1 MSTKDGSIFTKSA
14 LMSTGSGKAILKQ
27 IFFRQTGYKQFNK
40 YKLKTEQEFPE
51 FTKRYL
57 LSLHEI
63 IVSDPNPSNTLKKFI
78 EETGSAEFALDDQ
91 KINDIKSRLS
101 KPEILADRVGRIL
114 NSNFVKMTFPVFTAL
129 FEGASDYLKENVP
142 LETKNSIIDGHMIA
156 IDLSEPMDRI
166 VDRDEDIEYLD
177 DYKLMSP
184 YILEIA
190 RQKIS
195 QGGDS
200 ILKAFEDGFKDAR
213 IGQYIDS
220 KLKSKPETI
229 SDESMIGC
237 YKKYRAVMGSAG
249 RNMALNHRPLG
260 DIYHLGMAKAGECVG
275 CGNEIEDAVK
285 SGSIK
290 IPSWPLYYSLNV
302 GDIKKGFE
310 LTMKKSKIY
319 SDDARIALQMLPQG
333 YPILPFLEFLFVT
346 ISHYNEYWYN
356 EMVRRNLFP
365 YFEKNTNVLVDY
377 QKNIK
382 ALENKDKEKKVF
394 SGNS

>member
-14 LMSTGSGKAILKQ
+14 LTSTGSGRAILKQ
-27 IFFRQTGYKQFNK
+27 MFFRQIGSKQFNK
-40 YKLKTEQEFPE
+40 YKQKTEQEFPE

-57 LSLHEI
+57 LSLHEN

-78 EETGSAEFALDDQ
+78 EESGSSEFSLDEQ
-91 KINDIKSRLS
+91 KVNDVKSRLS

-129 FEGASDYLKENVP
+129 FDGASDYLKENIP
-142 LETKNSIIDGHMIA
+142 LETRNSIIDGHMIA

-166 VDRDEDIEYLD
+166 VDRDEDLEFLD

-220 KLKSKPETI
+220 KLKSKPESI
-229 SDESMIGC
+229 SDESMIAC

-249 RNMALNHRPLG
+249 RNMALNHRPLA
-260 DIYHLGMAKAGECVG
+260 DIYHLGMARAGECVG
-275 CGNEIEDAVK
+275 CGNEIEDAIK
-285 SGSIK
+285 NGSIK

-302 GDIKKGFE
+302 GDIKRGFE

-319 SDDARIALQMLPQG
+319 SDDAKIALSMLPQE
-333 YPILPFLEFLFVT
+333 YPIMPFLEFLFLT
-346 ISHYNEYWYN
+346 INHYNEYWYN

-377 QKNIK
+377 QKNVK
-382 ALENKDKEKKVF
+382 ALVKK
-394 SGNS
+394 

>member
-1 MSTKDGSIFTKSA
+1 MSTKDRSIFTKSA
-14 LMSTGSGKAILKQ
+14 LMSTSSGKAILKQ
-27 IFFRQTGYKQFNK
+27 IFFRQLGYKQFNK
-40 YKLKTEQEFPE
+40 YKMKTEQEFPE

-57 LSLHEI
+57 LSLHEV
-63 IVSDPNPSNTLKKFI
+63 IVSDPNPSNTIRKFI
-78 EETGSAEFALDDQ
+78 EESGSSEFALDEQ

-114 NSNFVKMTFPVFTAL
+114 NSNFVKMTFPVFSAL
-129 FEGASDYLKENVP
+129 FDGASDYLKENVP
-142 LETKNSIIDGHMIA
+142 TDIKNSIIDGHILA

-166 VDRDEDIEYLD
+166 IDKDEDFEYLD

-190 RQKIS
+190 REKIS
-195 QGGDS
+195 RGGDS
-200 ILKAFEDGFKDAR
+200 ILKTFEEGFKDAR

-319 SDDARIALQMLPQG
+319 SYDAKIALSMLPQG
-333 YPILPFLEFLFVT
+333 YPIMPFLEFLFVT
-346 ISHYNEYWYN
+346 ISHYNEHWYN

-382 ALENKDKEKKVF
+382 ALVKK
-394 SGNS
+394 

>member
-27 IFFRQTGYKQFNK
+27 IFFRQIGYKQFNK
-40 YKLKTEQEFPE
+40 YKKKTEQEFPE

-78 EETGSAEFALDDQ
+78 EETGSAEFALDEQ

-101 KPEILADRVGRIL
+101 RPEILADRVGRIL

-142 LETKNSIIDGHMIA
+142 LETRNSIIDGHMIA

-177 DYKLMSP
+177 EYKLMSP

-200 ILKAFEDGFKDAR
+200 VLKAFEEGFKDAR

-220 KLKSKPETI
+220 KLKNKPESI
-229 SDESMIGC
+229 SDENMITC
-237 YKKYRAVMGSAG
+237 YKKYRSVMGCAG
-249 RNMALNHRPLG
+249 RNMALNHRPLA
-260 DIYHLGMAKAGECVG
+260 DIYHLGMARAGECVG
-275 CGNEIEDAVK
+275 CGNEIEDAIK
-285 SGSIK
+285 NGSIK

-319 SDDARIALQMLPQG
+319 SDDAKIALSMLPPE
-333 YPILPFLEFLFVT
+333 YPIMPFLEFLFLSVN
-346 ISHYNEYWYN
+346 HYNEYWYN

-377 QKNIK
+377 QRNVK
-382 ALENKDKEKKVF
+382 ALVKK
-394 SGNS
+394 

>member
-14 LMSTGSGKAILKQ
+14 LMSTGSGRAILQQ
-27 IFFRQTGYKQFNK
+27 IFFRQKGYKQFNK
-40 YKLKTEQEFPE
+40 YKHKTEQEFPE

-57 LSLHEI
+57 LSLHEN

-78 EETGSAEFALDDQ
+78 EESGSSEFSLDEQ
-91 KINDIKSRLS
+91 KINDVKSRLS
-101 KPEILADRVGRIL
+101 KPEILADRLGRIL

-129 FEGASDYLKENVP
+129 FDGASDYLKENVP
-142 LETKNSIIDGHMIA
+142 LETRNSIIDGHMIA

-166 VDRDEDIEYLD
+166 VDRDEDLDYLD

-200 ILKAFEDGFKDAR
+200 VLKAFEDGFKDAR
-213 IGQYIDS
+213 IGQYVDS
-220 KLKSKPETI
+220 KLKSKPESI
-229 SDESMIGC
+229 SDETMITC

-249 RNMALNHRPLG
+249 RNMALNRRPLA
-260 DIYHLGMAKAGECVG
+260 DIYHLGMARAGECVG
-275 CGNEIEDAVK
+275 CGNEIEDAIK
-285 SGSIK
+285 NGSIK

-302 GDIKKGFE
+302 GDIKRGFE

-319 SDDARIALQMLPQG
+319 SDDAKIALSMLPQE
-333 YPILPFLEFLFVT
+333 YPILPFLEFLFLT
-346 ISHYNEYWYN
+346 INHYNEYWYN

-377 QKNIK
+377 QKNVK
-382 ALENKDKEKKVF
+382 ALVKKQEME
-394 SGNS
+394 

>member
-14 LMSTGSGKAILKQ
+14 LMSTGSGRVILQQ
-27 IFFRQTGYKQFNK
+27 IFFRQKGYKQFNK
-40 YKLKTEQEFPE
+40 YKQKTEQEFPE

-57 LSLHEI
+57 LSLHEN

-78 EETGSAEFALDDQ
+78 EESGSSEFSLDEQ
-91 KINDIKSRLS
+91 KINDVKSRLS
-101 KPEILADRVGRIL
+101 KPEILADRLGRIL

-129 FEGASDYLKENVP
+129 FDGASDYLKENVP
-142 LETKNSIIDGHMIA
+142 LETRNSIIDGHMIA

-166 VDRDEDIEYLD
+166 VDRDEDLDYLD

-200 ILKAFEDGFKDAR
+200 VLKAFEDGFKDAR
-213 IGQYIDS
+213 IGQYVDS
-220 KLKSKPETI
+220 KLKSKPESI
-229 SDESMIGC
+229 SDETMITC

-249 RNMALNHRPLG
+249 RNMALNRRPLA
-260 DIYHLGMAKAGECVG
+260 DIYHLGMARAGECVG
-275 CGNEIEDAVK
+275 CGNEIEDAIK
-285 SGSIK
+285 NGSIK

-302 GDIKKGFE
+302 GDIKRGFE

-319 SDDARIALQMLPQG
+319 SDDAKIALSMLPQE
-333 YPILPFLEFLFVT
+333 YPILPFLEFLFLT
-346 ISHYNEYWYN
+346 INHYNEYWYN

-377 QKNIK
+377 QKNVK
-382 ALENKDKEKKVF
+382 ALVKKQEME
-394 SGNS
+394 

>member
-14 LMSTGSGKAILKQ
+14 LMSTGSGRAILQQ
-27 IFFRQTGYKQFNK
+27 IFFRQKGYKQFNK
-40 YKLKTEQEFPE
+40 YKHKTEQEFPE

-57 LSLHEI
+57 LSLHEN

-78 EETGSAEFALDDQ
+78 EESESSEFSLDEQ
-91 KINDIKSRLS
+91 KINDVKSRLS
-101 KPEILADRVGRIL
+101 KPEILADRLGRIL

-129 FEGASDYLKENVP
+129 FDGASDYLKENVP
-142 LETKNSIIDGHMIA
+142 LETRNSIIDGHMIA

-166 VDRDEDIEYLD
+166 ADRDEDLDYLD

-200 ILKAFEDGFKDAR
+200 VLKAFEDGFKDAR
-213 IGQYIDS
+213 IGQYVDS
-220 KLKSKPETI
+220 KLKSKPESI
-229 SDESMIGC
+229 SDESMITC

-249 RNMALNHRPLG
+249 RNMALNRRPLA
-260 DIYHLGMAKAGECVG
+260 DIYHLGMARAGECVG
-275 CGNEIEDAVK
+275 CGNEIEDAIK
-285 SGSIK
+285 NGSIK

-302 GDIKKGFE
+302 GDIKRGFE

-319 SDDARIALQMLPQG
+319 SDDAKIALSMLPQE
-333 YPILPFLEFLFVT
+333 YPILPFLEFLFLT
-346 ISHYNEYWYN
+346 INHYNEYWYN

-377 QKNIK
+377 QKNVK
-382 ALENKDKEKKVF
+382 ALVKKQEME
-394 SGNS
+394 

>member
-14 LMSTGSGKAILKQ
+14 LMRTASGKAILKQ
-27 IFFRQTGYKQFNK
+27 IFFRQLGYKQFNK
-40 YKLKTEQEFPE
+40 YKQKTEQEFPE

-57 LSLHEI
+57 LYLHEI
-63 IVSDPNPSNTLKKFI
+63 IVSDPNPSNTLRKFI
-78 EETGSAEFALDDQ
+78 EESGSSEFALDEQ

-101 KPEILADRVGRIL
+101 RPEILADRVGRIL

-129 FEGASDYLKENVP
+129 FDGASDYLKENVP
-142 LETKNSIIDGHMIA
+142 LETRNSIIDGHMIA

-166 VDRDEDIEYLD
+166 VDRDEDLEFLD

-184 YILEIA
+184 YILEVA
-190 RQKIS
+190 REKIS

-200 ILKAFEDGFKDAR
+200 VLKTFEEGFKDAR

-220 KLKSKPETI
+220 KLKNKPESI
-229 SDESMIGC
+229 SDESMITC

-249 RNMALNHRPLG
+249 RNMALNHRPLA
-260 DIYHLGMAKAGECVG
+260 DIYHLGMARAGECVG
-275 CGNEIEDAVK
+275 CGNEIEDAIK
-285 SGSIK
+285 NGSIK

-302 GDIKKGFE
+302 GDIKRGFE

-319 SDDARIALQMLPQG
+319 SDDAKIALNMLPHEF
-333 YPILPFLEFLFVT
+333 PIMPFLEFLFLS
-346 ISHYNEYWYN
+346 INHYNEYWYN

-377 QKNIK
+377 QRNVK
-382 ALENKDKEKKVF
+382 ALVKK
-394 SGNS
+394 

>member
-1 MSTKDGSIFTKSA
+1 MSTKEGSVFTKSA

-27 IFFRQTGYKQFNK
+27 IFFRQNGFKQFNK
-40 YKLKTEQEFPE
+40 YKQKTEQEFPE

-63 IVSDPNPSNTLKKFI
+63 IVSDPTPSNTLKKFM
-78 EETGSAEFALDDQ
+78 EETGSAEFALDEQ

-101 KPEILADRVGRIL
+101 RPEILADRVGRIL

-129 FEGASDYLKENVP
+129 FEGASDYLKENFST
-142 LETKNSIIDGHMIA
+142 EARNSIIDGHMIA

-166 VDRDEDIEYLD
+166 VDRDEDLEYLD

-195 QGGDS
+195 EGGDS
-200 ILKAFEDGFKDAR
+200 VLKAFEDGFKDAR

-220 KLKSKPETI
+220 KLKNKPESI
-229 SDESMIGC
+229 SDESMITC

-249 RNMALNHRPLG
+249 RNMALNHRPLA
-260 DIYHLGMAKAGECVG
+260 DIYHLGMARAGECVG
-275 CGNEIEDAVK
+275 CGNEIEDAIK
-285 SGSIK
+285 NGSIK

-310 LTMKKSKIY
+310 LTMRKSKIY
-319 SDDARIALQMLPQG
+319 SDDAKIALSMLPQE
-333 YPILPFLEFLFVT
+333 YPIMPFLEFLFLT
-346 ISHYNEYWYN
+346 INHYNEYWYN

-377 QKNIK
+377 QRNIK
-382 ALENKDKEKKVF
+382 ALVKK
-394 SGNS
+394 

>member
-1 MSTKDGSIFTKSA
+1 MSTKEGSVFTKSA

-27 IFFRQTGYKQFNK
+27 IFFRQNGYKQFNK
-40 YKLKTEQEFPE
+40 YKQKTEQEFPE

-63 IVSDPNPSNTLKKFI
+63 IVSDPTPSNTLKKFI
-78 EETGSAEFALDDQ
+78 EETGSAEFALDEQ

-101 KPEILADRVGRIL
+101 RPEILADRVGRIL

-129 FEGASDYLKENVP
+129 FEGASDYLKENFSI
-142 LETKNSIIDGHMIA
+142 EARNSIIDGHMIA

-166 VDRDEDIEYLD
+166 VDRDEDLEYLD

-195 QGGDS
+195 EGGDS
-200 ILKAFEDGFKDAR
+200 VLKAFEDGFKDAR

-220 KLKSKPETI
+220 KLKNKPESI
-229 SDESMIGC
+229 SDESMITC

-249 RNMALNHRPLG
+249 RNMALNHRPLA
-260 DIYHLGMAKAGECVG
+260 DIYHLGMARAGECVG
-275 CGNEIEDAVK
+275 CGNEIEDAIK
-285 SGSIK
+285 NGSIK

-310 LTMKKSKIY
+310 LTMRKSKIY
-319 SDDARIALQMLPQG
+319 SDDAKIALSMLPQE
-333 YPILPFLEFLFVT
+333 YPIMPFLEFLFLT
-346 ISHYNEYWYN
+346 INHYNEYWYN

-377 QKNIK
+377 QRNVK
-382 ALENKDKEKKVF
+382 ALVKK
-394 SGNS
+394 

>member
-14 LMSTGSGKAILKQ
+14 LMSTGSGRAILKQ
-27 IFFRQTGYKQFNK
+27 IFFRQVGYKQFNK
-40 YKLKTEQEFPE
+40 YKQKTEQEFPE

-57 LSLHEI
+57 LSLHEN

-78 EETGSAEFALDDQ
+78 EESGSSEFSLDDQ
-91 KINDIKSRLS
+91 KINDVKSRLS

-129 FEGASDYLKENVP
+129 FDGASDYLKENIP
-142 LETKNSIIDGHMIA
+142 PETRNSIIDGHIIA

-166 VDRDEDIEYLD
+166 VDRDEDLEFLD

-195 QGGDS
+195 QGGES
-200 ILKAFEDGFKDAR
+200 VLKAFEDGFKDAR
-213 IGQYIDS
+213 VGQYVDS
-220 KLKSKPETI
+220 KLKTKPESI
-229 SDESMIGC
+229 SDESMIAC

-249 RNMALNHRPLG
+249 RNMALNHRPLA
-260 DIYHLGMAKAGECVG
+260 DIYHLGMARAGECVG
-275 CGNEIEDAVK
+275 CGNEIEDAIK
-285 SGSIK
+285 NGSIK

-302 GDIKKGFE
+302 GDIKRGFE

-319 SDDARIALQMLPQG
+319 SDDAKIALSMLPQE
-333 YPILPFLEFLFVT
+333 YPIMPFLEFLFLT
-346 ISHYNEYWYN
+346 INHYNEYWYN

-377 QKNIK
+377 QKNVK
-382 ALENKDKEKKVF
+382 ALVKK
-394 SGNS
+394 

>member
-14 LMSTGSGKAILKQ
+14 LMSTSSGKAILKQ
-27 IFFRQTGYKQFNK
+27 IFFRQLGYKQFNK
-40 YKLKTEQEFPE
+40 YKMKTEQEFPE

-57 LSLHEI
+57 LSLHEV
-63 IVSDPNPSNTLKKFI
+63 IVSDPNPSDTIRKFI
-78 EETGSAEFALDDQ
+78 EESGSSEFALDEQ

-101 KPEILADRVGRIL
+101 KPEILADRVGKIL

-129 FEGASDYLKENVP
+129 FDGASDYLKENVP
-142 LETKNSIIDGHMIA
+142 LETRNSIIDGHMIA

-166 VDRDEDIEYLD
+166 VDRDEDLDFLD
-177 DYKLMSP
+177 DYRLMCP

-190 RQKIS
+190 REKIS

-200 ILKAFEDGFKDAR
+200 VLKAFEEGFKDAR
-213 IGQYIDS
+213 IGQYVDS
-220 KLKSKPETI
+220 KLKNKPESI
-229 SDESMIGC
+229 SDEGMITC

-249 RNMALNHRPLG
+249 RNMALNHRPLA
-260 DIYHLGMAKAGECVG
+260 DIYHLGMARAGECVG
-275 CGNEIEDAVK
+275 CGNEIEDAIK
-285 SGSIK
+285 NGSIK

-302 GDIKKGFE
+302 GNIKRGFE

-319 SDDARIALQMLPQG
+319 SDDAKIALNMLPEE
-333 YPILPFLEFLFVT
+333 YPIMPFLEFLFLT
-346 ISHYNEYWYN
+346 INHYNEYWYN

-377 QKNIK
+377 QRNVK
-382 ALENKDKEKKVF
+382 ALVKK
-394 SGNS
+394 

>member
-1 MSTKDGSIFTKSA
+1 MSTKDGSVFTKSA
-14 LMSTGSGKAILKQ
+14 LMSTGSGRAILQQ
-27 IFFRQTGYKQFNK
+27 IFFRQKGYKQFNK
-40 YKLKTEQEFPE
+40 YKQKTEQEFPE

-57 LSLHEI
+57 LSLHEN

-78 EETGSAEFALDDQ
+78 EESGSSEFSLDEQ
-91 KINDIKSRLS
+91 KINDVKSRLS
-101 KPEILADRVGRIL
+101 KPEILADRLGRIL

-129 FEGASDYLKENVP
+129 FDGASDYLKENVP
-142 LETKNSIIDGHMIA
+142 LETRNSIIDGHMIA

-166 VDRDEDIEYLD
+166 VDRDEDLDYLD

-200 ILKAFEDGFKDAR
+200 VLKAFEDGFKDAR
-213 IGQYIDS
+213 IGQYVDS
-220 KLKSKPETI
+220 KLKSKPESI
-229 SDESMIGC
+229 SDETMITC

-249 RNMALNHRPLG
+249 RNMALNRRPLA
-260 DIYHLGMAKAGECVG
+260 DIYHLGMARAGECVG
-275 CGNEIEDAVK
+275 CGNEIEDAIK
-285 SGSIK
+285 NGSIK

-302 GDIKKGFE
+302 GDIKRGFE

-319 SDDARIALQMLPQG
+319 SDDAKIALSMLPQE
-333 YPILPFLEFLFVT
+333 YPILPFLEFLFLT
-346 ISHYNEYWYN
+346 INHYNEYWYN

-377 QKNIK
+377 QKNVK
-382 ALENKDKEKKVF
+382 ALVKKQEME
-394 SGNS
+394 

>member
-14 LMSTGSGKAILKQ
+14 LMSTGSGRVILKQ
-27 IFFRQTGYKQFNK
+27 IFFRQIGYKQFNK
-40 YKLKTEQEFPE
+40 YKQKTEQEFPE

-57 LSLHEI
+57 LSLHEN

-78 EETGSAEFALDDQ
+78 EESGSSEFSLDEQ
-91 KINDIKSRLS
+91 KINDVKSRLS
-101 KPEILADRVGRIL
+101 KPEILADRLGRIL

-129 FEGASDYLKENVP
+129 FDGASDYLKENVP
-142 LETKNSIIDGHMIA
+142 LETRNSIIDGHMIA

-166 VDRDEDIEYLD
+166 VDRDEDLDYLD

-200 ILKAFEDGFKDAR
+200 VLKAFEDGFKDAR
-213 IGQYIDS
+213 IGQYVDS
-220 KLKSKPETI
+220 KLKSKPESI
-229 SDESMIGC
+229 SDESMITC

-249 RNMALNHRPLG
+249 RNMALNRRPLA
-260 DIYHLGMAKAGECVG
+260 DIYHLGMARAGECVG
-275 CGNEIEDAVK
+275 CGNEIEDAIK
-285 SGSIK
+285 NGSIK

-302 GDIKKGFE
+302 GDIKRGFE

-319 SDDARIALQMLPQG
+319 SDDAKIALSMLPQE
-333 YPILPFLEFLFVT
+333 YPILPFLEFLFLT
-346 ISHYNEYWYN
+346 INHYNEYWYN

-377 QKNIK
+377 QKNVK
-382 ALENKDKEKKVF
+382 ALVKKQEME
-394 SGNS
+394 

>member
-1 MSTKDGSIFTKSA
+1 MNTKDGSIFTKSA
-14 LMSTGSGKAILKQ
+14 LMSTGSGRAILKQ
-27 IFFRQTGYKQFNK
+27 IFFRQLGYKQFNK
-40 YKLKTEQEFPE
+40 YKQKTEQEFPE

-57 LSLHEI
+57 LSLHEN
-63 IVSDPNPSNTLKKFI
+63 IVSDPNPSNTLKKFV
-78 EETGSAEFALDDQ
+78 EESGSSEFSLDDQ
-91 KINDIKSRLS
+91 KINDVKSRLS

-129 FEGASDYLKENVP
+129 FDGASDYLKENVP
-142 LETKNSIIDGHMIA
+142 TETRNSIIDGHMIA

-166 VDRDEDIEYLD
+166 IDRDEDLEFLD

-195 QGGDS
+195 EGGDS
-200 ILKAFEDGFKDAR
+200 VLKAFEDGFKDAR

-220 KLKSKPETI
+220 KLKSKPESI
-229 SDESMIGC
+229 SDENMIAC

-249 RNMALNHRPLG
+249 RNMALNHRPLA
-260 DIYHLGMAKAGECVG
+260 DIYHLGMARAGECVG
-275 CGNEIEDAVK
+275 CGNEIEDAIK
-285 SGSIK
+285 NGSIK

-302 GDIKKGFE
+302 GDIKRGFE

-319 SDDARIALQMLPQG
+319 SDDAKIALSMLPQE
-333 YPILPFLEFLFVT
+333 YPIMPFLEFLFLT
-346 ISHYNEYWYN
+346 INHYNEYWYN

-365 YFEKNTNVLVDY
+365 YFEKNTNVLIDY
-377 QKNIK
+377 QKNVK
-382 ALENKDKEKKVF
+382 ALVKKQEMK
-394 SGNS
+394 

>member
-14 LMSTGSGKAILKQ
+14 LMSTGSGRSILQQ
-27 IFFRQTGYKQFNK
+27 IFFRQKGYKQFNK
-40 YKLKTEQEFPE
+40 YKQKTEQEFPE

-57 LSLHEI
+57 LSLHEN

-78 EETGSAEFALDDQ
+78 EESGSSEFSLDEQ
-91 KINDIKSRLS
+91 KINDVKSRLS
-101 KPEILADRVGRIL
+101 KPEILADRLGRIL

-129 FEGASDYLKENVP
+129 FDGASDYLKENVP
-142 LETKNSIIDGHMIA
+142 LETRNSIIDGHMIA

-166 VDRDEDIEYLD
+166 VDRDEDLDYLD

-200 ILKAFEDGFKDAR
+200 VLKAFEDGFKDAR
-213 IGQYIDS
+213 IGQYVDS
-220 KLKSKPETI
+220 KLKSKPESI
-229 SDESMIGC
+229 SDESMITC

-249 RNMALNHRPLG
+249 RNMALNRRPLA
-260 DIYHLGMAKAGECVG
+260 DIYHLGMARAGECVG
-275 CGNEIEDAVK
+275 CGNEIEDAIK
-285 SGSIK
+285 NGSIK

-302 GDIKKGFE
+302 GDIKRGFE

-319 SDDARIALQMLPQG
+319 SDDAKIALSMLPQE
-333 YPILPFLEFLFVT
+333 YPILPFLEFLFLT
-346 ISHYNEYWYN
+346 INHYNEYWYN

-377 QKNIK
+377 QKNVK
-382 ALENKDKEKKVF
+382 ALVKKQEME
-394 SGNS
+394 

>member
-27 IFFRQTGYKQFNK
+27 IIFRQIGFKQFNK
-40 YKLKTEQEFPE
+40 YKKKTEQEFPE

-78 EETGSAEFALDDQ
+78 EETGSAEFALDEQ

-129 FEGASDYLKENVP
+129 FEGASDYLKENMA
-142 LETKNSIIDGHMIA
+142 LETRNSIIDGHMIA

-166 VDRDEDIEYLD
+166 VDRDEDLEYLD

-195 QGGDS
+195 EGGDS
-200 ILKAFEDGFKDAR
+200 VLKAFEDGFKDAR
-213 IGQYIDS
+213 IGQYVDS
-220 KLKSKPETI
+220 KLKNKPESI
-229 SDESMIGC
+229 SDESMITC

-249 RNMALNHRPLG
+249 RNMALNHRPLA
-260 DIYHLGMAKAGECVG
+260 DIYHLGMARAGECVG
-275 CGNEIEDAVK
+275 CGNEIEDAIK
-285 SGSIK
+285 NGSIK

-310 LTMKKSKIY
+310 LTIKKSKIY
-319 SDDARIALQMLPQG
+319 SDDAKIALSMLPQE
-333 YPILPFLEFLFVT
+333 YPILPFLEFLFLT
-346 ISHYNEYWYN
+346 INHYNEYWYN

-377 QKNIK
+377 QRNVK
-382 ALENKDKEKKVF
+382 ALINK
-394 SGNS
+394 

>member
-1 MSTKDGSIFTKSA
+1 MYNTYMSTKNGSIFTKSA
-14 LMSTGSGKAILKQ
+14 LMSTGSGRAILKQ
-27 IFFRQTGYKQFNK
+27 IFFRQSGYKQFNK
-40 YKLKTEQEFPE
+40 YKQKTEQEFPE

-57 LSLHEI
+57 LSLHEN
-63 IVSDPNPSNTLKKFI
+63 IVSDPNPSSTLKKFI
-78 EETGSAEFALDDQ
+78 EESGSSEFSLDEQ
-91 KINDIKSRLS
+91 KINDVKSRLS

-129 FEGASDYLKENVP
+129 FDGASDYLKENVP
-142 LETKNSIIDGHMIA
+142 HETRNSIIDGHMIA

-166 VDRDEDIEYLD
+166 VDRDEDLEFLD

-200 ILKAFEDGFKDAR
+200 VLKAFEDGFKDAR
-213 IGQYIDS
+213 VGQYVDS
-220 KLKSKPETI
+220 KLKSKPESI
-229 SDESMIGC
+229 SDETMIAC

-249 RNMALNHRPLG
+249 RNMALNHRPLA
-260 DIYHLGMAKAGECVG
+260 DIYHLGMARAGECAG
-275 CGNEIEDAVK
+275 CGNEIEDAIK
-285 SGSIK
+285 NGSIK

-302 GDIKKGFE
+302 GDIKRGFE
-310 LTMKKSKIY
+310 LTMKKSKVY
-319 SDDARIALQMLPQG
+319 SDDAKIALSMLPQE
-333 YPILPFLEFLFVT
+333 YPIMPFLEFLFLT
-346 ISHYNEYWYN
+346 INHYNEYWYN

-377 QKNIK
+377 QKNVK
-382 ALENKDKEKKVF
+382 ALVKK
-394 SGNS
+394 

>member
-1 MSTKDGSIFTKSA
+1 VLSNDIMSTKDGSIFTKSA

-27 IFFRQTGYKQFNK
+27 IFFRQIGYKQFNK
-40 YKLKTEQEFPE
+40 YKKKTEQEFPE

-78 EETGSAEFALDDQ
+78 EETGSAEFALDEQ

-129 FEGASDYLKENVP
+129 FEGASDYLKENMP
-142 LETKNSIIDGHMIA
+142 LETRNSIIDGHMIA

-166 VDRDEDIEYLD
+166 VDRDEDLEYLD

-195 QGGDS
+195 EGGDS
-200 ILKAFEDGFKDAR
+200 VLKAFEDGFKDAR

-220 KLKSKPETI
+220 KLKNKPESI
-229 SDESMIGC
+229 SDESMITC

-249 RNMALNHRPLG
+249 RNMALNHRPLA
-260 DIYHLGMAKAGECVG
+260 DIYHLGMARAGECVG
-275 CGNEIEDAVK
+275 CGNEIEDAIK
-285 SGSIK
+285 NGSIK

-310 LTMKKSKIY
+310 LTIKKSKIY
-319 SDDARIALQMLPQG
+319 SDDAKIALSMLPQE
-333 YPILPFLEFLFVT
+333 YPILPFLEFLFLT
-346 ISHYNEYWYN
+346 INHYNEYWYN

-377 QKNIK
+377 QRNVK
-382 ALENKDKEKKVF
+382 ALVKK
-394 SGNS
+394 

>member
-1 MSTKDGSIFTKSA
+1 MSTKDRPIFSKSA
-14 LMSTGSGKAILKQ
+14 LMSTSSGKAILKQ
-27 IFFRQTGYKQFNK
+27 IFFRQLGYKQFNK
-40 YKLKTEQEFPE
+40 YKMKTEQEFPE

-57 LSLHEI
+57 LSLHEL
-63 IVSDPNPSNTLKKFI
+63 IVSDPNPSNTVRKFI
-78 EETGSAEFALDDQ
+78 EESGSSEFALDEQ

-129 FEGASDYLKENVP
+129 FDGASDYLKENVP
-142 LETKNSIIDGHMIA
+142 LETRSSIIDGHMIA

-166 VDRDEDIEYLD
+166 VDRDEDLEFLD
-177 DYKLMSP
+177 DYRLMCP

-200 ILKAFEDGFKDAR
+200 VLKAFEEGFKDAR

-220 KLKSKPETI
+220 KLKNKPESI
-229 SDESMIGC
+229 SDESMITC

-249 RNMALNHRPLG
+249 RNMALNHRPLA
-260 DIYHLGMAKAGECVG
+260 DIYHLGMARAGECVG
-275 CGNEIEDAVK
+275 CGNEIEDAIK
-285 SGSIK
+285 NGSIK

-302 GDIKKGFE
+302 GDIKRGFE

-319 SDDARIALQMLPQG
+319 SDDAKIALDMLPQD
-333 YPILPFLEFLFVT
+333 YPIMPFLEFLFLT
-346 ISHYNEYWYN
+346 INHYNEYWYN

-377 QKNIK
+377 QRNVK
-382 ALENKDKEKKVF
+382 ALVKK
-394 SGNS
+394 

>member
-27 IFFRQTGYKQFNK
+27 IFFRQIGYKQFNK
-40 YKLKTEQEFPE
+40 YNKKTEQEFPE

-78 EETGSAEFALDDQ
+78 EETGSAEFALDEQ

-129 FEGASDYLKENVP
+129 FEGASDYLKENVA
-142 LETKNSIIDGHMIA
+142 LETRNSIIDGHMIA

-166 VDRDEDIEYLD
+166 VDRDEDLEYLD

-195 QGGDS
+195 EGGDS
-200 ILKAFEDGFKDAR
+200 VLKAFEDGFKDAR
-213 IGQYIDS
+213 IGQYVDS
-220 KLKSKPETI
+220 KLKNKPESI
-229 SDESMIGC
+229 SDESMITC

-249 RNMALNHRPLG
+249 RNMALNHRPLA
-260 DIYHLGMAKAGECVG
+260 DIYHLGMARAGECVG
-275 CGNEIEDAVK
+275 CGNEIEDAIK
-285 SGSIK
+285 NGSIK

-310 LTMKKSKIY
+310 LTIKKSKIY
-319 SDDARIALQMLPQG
+319 SDDAKIALSMLPQE
-333 YPILPFLEFLFVT
+333 YPILPFLEFLFLT
-346 ISHYNEYWYN
+346 INHYNEYWYN

-377 QKNIK
+377 QRNVK
-382 ALENKDKEKKVF
+382 ALINK
-394 SGNS
+394 

>member
-1 MSTKDGSIFTKSA
+1 VLSNDIMSTKDGSIFTKSA

-27 IFFRQTGYKQFNK
+27 IFFRQIGYKQFNK
-40 YKLKTEQEFPE
+40 YKKKTEQEFPE

-78 EETGSAEFALDDQ
+78 EETGSAEFALDEQ

-101 KPEILADRVGRIL
+101 KPEILADRMGRIL
-114 NSNFVKMTFPVFTAL
+114 NSNFVKMTFPVLTAL
-129 FEGASDYLKENVP
+129 FEGASDYLKENMP
-142 LETKNSIIDGHMIA
+142 LETRNSIIDGHMIA

-166 VDRDEDIEYLD
+166 VDRDEDLEYLD

-195 QGGDS
+195 EGGDS
-200 ILKAFEDGFKDAR
+200 VLKAFEDGFKDAR
-213 IGQYIDS
+213 IGQYVDS
-220 KLKSKPETI
+220 KLKNKPESI
-229 SDESMIGC
+229 SDESMITC

-249 RNMALNHRPLG
+249 RNMALNHRPLA
-260 DIYHLGMAKAGECVG
+260 DIYHLGMARAGECVG
-275 CGNEIEDAVK
+275 CGNEIEDAIK
-285 SGSIK
+285 NGSIK

-310 LTMKKSKIY
+310 LTIKKSKIY
-319 SDDARIALQMLPQG
+319 SDDAKIALSMLPQE
-333 YPILPFLEFLFVT
+333 YPILPLLEFLFLT
-346 ISHYNEYWYN
+346 INHYNEYWYN

-377 QKNIK
+377 QRNVK
-382 ALENKDKEKKVF
+382 ALVNK
-394 SGNS
+394 

>member
-1 MSTKDGSIFTKSA
+1 MLSNDIMSTKDESIFTKSA

-27 IFFRQTGYKQFNK
+27 IFFRQIGYKQFNK
-40 YKLKTEQEFPE
+40 YKKKTEQEFPE

-78 EETGSAEFALDDQ
+78 EETGSAEFALDEQ

-129 FEGASDYLKENVP
+129 FEGASDYLKENMP
-142 LETKNSIIDGHMIA
+142 LETRNSIIDGHMIA

-166 VDRDEDIEYLD
+166 VDRDEDLEYLD

-190 RQKIS
+190 RRKIS
-195 QGGDS
+195 EGGDS
-200 ILKAFEDGFKDAR
+200 VLKAFEDGFKDAR

-220 KLKSKPETI
+220 KLKNKPESI
-229 SDESMIGC
+229 SDESMITC

-249 RNMALNHRPLG
+249 RNMALNHRPLA
-260 DIYHLGMAKAGECVG
+260 DIYHLGMARAGECVG
-275 CGNEIEDAVK
+275 CGNEIEDAIK
-285 SGSIK
+285 NGSIK

-310 LTMKKSKIY
+310 LTIKKSKIY
-319 SDDARIALQMLPQG
+319 SDDAKIALSMLPQE
-333 YPILPFLEFLFVT
+333 YPILPFLEFLFLT
-346 ISHYNEYWYN
+346 INHYNEYWYN

-377 QKNIK
+377 QRNVK
-382 ALENKDKEKKVF
+382 ALINK
-394 SGNS
+394 

>member
-14 LMSTGSGKAILKQ
+14 LMSTGSGRAILQQ
-27 IFFRQTGYKQFNK
+27 IFFRQKGYKQFNK
-40 YKLKTEQEFPE
+40 YKQKTEQEFPE

-57 LSLHEI
+57 LSLHEN

-78 EETGSAEFALDDQ
+78 EESGSSEFSLDEQ
-91 KINDIKSRLS
+91 KINDVKSRLS
-101 KPEILADRVGRIL
+101 KPEILADRLGRIL

-129 FEGASDYLKENVP
+129 FDGASDYLKENVP
-142 LETKNSIIDGHMIA
+142 LETRNSIIDGHMIA

-166 VDRDEDIEYLD
+166 VDRDEDLDYLD

-200 ILKAFEDGFKDAR
+200 VLKAFEDGFKDAR
-213 IGQYIDS
+213 IGQYVDS
-220 KLKSKPETI
+220 KLKSKPESI
-229 SDESMIGC
+229 SDESMITC

-249 RNMALNHRPLG
+249 RNMALNRRPLA
-260 DIYHLGMAKAGECVG
+260 DIYHLGMARAGECVG
-275 CGNEIEDAVK
+275 CGNEIEDAIK
-285 SGSIK
+285 NGSIK

-302 GDIKKGFE
+302 GDIKRGFE

-319 SDDARIALQMLPQG
+319 SDDAKIALSMLPQE
-333 YPILPFLEFLFVT
+333 YPILPFLEFLFLT
-346 ISHYNEYWYN
+346 INHYNEYWYN

-377 QKNIK
+377 QKNVK
-382 ALENKDKEKKVF
+382 ALVKKQEME
-394 SGNS
+394 